1 MWIMWI
7 NESTFYSKYT
17 LLFHGEYNHF
27 ITDNVC
33 PKCYGVY
40 SKINNHIKKYK
51 YEKIIPFDKSTIKK
65 LLLKKKRGASDDI
78 IDLLNGEENE
88 EKDKRY
94 IISDTLKINNN
105 GIKDNQTKKI
115 EKIQK
120 IQKINCIEEKEV
132 NMINESKLIDKT
144 LDKKEKRKDCSSSNF
159 NEFFF
164 PKNNSKEFSVS
175 QKLKR
180 DITIKLKLNSKA
192 KLLIIIG
199 VKKVLIFIKMK
210 I

>member
-1 MWIMWI
+1 MEELRKQKNNNNKII
-7 NESTFYSKYT
+7 KSKIKHTHKCELCESTFYSKYT
-17 LLFHGEYNHF
+17 LLFHGAYNHF

-40 SKINNHIKKYK
+40 SKINNHIKKCK

-65 LLLKKKRGASDDI
+65 LLLKKKRRASDDI

-88 EKDKRY
+88 EKDKRD

-105 GIKDNQTKKI
+105 WIKDNQTKKI

-144 LDKKEKRKDCSSSNF
+144 FDKKEKRKDCSSSNF

-164 PKNNSKEFSVS
+164 QRIIQRNFLVHKN
-175 QKLKR
+175 
-180 DITIKLKLNSKA
+180 
-192 KLLIIIG
+192 
-199 VKKVLIFIKMK
+199 
-210 I
+210 